1 MYMNESTKSSH
12 FMGEQKYCEKGKTK
26 MERIEE
32 IRSIV
37 DKLKA
42 KQKAGQ
48 KLTGDEILA
57 AFKDLEL
64 TDAESEDIF
73 RIFSAVFGSEEE
85 VVDEKDLIIDT
96 KVNVKDVDSF
106 RLFLN
111 TIGNTPLLT
120 AEEEIELS
128 KTVKKG
134 LKAKEKNEEIKKR
147 LEDPNTEPKTLSNL
161 RSQMTKNNKLIEE
174 GKIASNEMVTKNLR
188 LVVSIAKHY
197 VGISMTIED
206 MVQEGSIGLKRATES
221 FDHTKGYR
229 FSTYATWWIKQSITR
244 AIAQQDRMIRLPVH
258 VVDNVNRVRKVQQK
272 LAIRFGREATVKEIA
287 EELQMEVSQ
296 VEDIIHNMFEPTS
309 LSTPIGEDGDT
320 SLSDLIVDENGENP
334 ADVVINNQMFATIA
348 KVLDML
354 TDREKDVII
363 RRFGLFGVDRQSL
376 EQVGAHYHLTRERI
390 RQIESKAIRKLRHK
404 SVSLQ
409 LKDFIY
415 DSNGMR

>member
-147 LEDPNTEPKTLSNL
+147 LEDPNTEPKSLSNL

>member
-1 MYMNESTKSSH
+1 
-12 FMGEQKYCEKGKTK
+12 

-64 TDAESEDIF
+64 TDKESEDIF

-96 KVNVKDVDSF
+96 NVNVKDVDSF

-120 AEEEIELS
+120 AEEEIALS

-134 LKAKEKNEEIKKR
+134 LKAREKNEEIKKR
-147 LEDPNTEPKTLSNL
+147 LEDPNTEEKTISNL

-174 GKIASNEMVTKNLR
+174 GNIASNEMVTKNLR

-221 FDHTKGYR
+221 FDHTRGYR

-309 LSTPIGEDGDT
+309 LNTPIGEDGDT

-334 ADVVINNQMFATIA
+334 ADVVINNQMFAAIA

-354 TDREKDVII
+354 TEREKDVIV

-415 DSNGMR
+415 DSNGLR

>member
-1 MYMNESTKSSH
+1 
-12 FMGEQKYCEKGKTK
+12 

-64 TDAESEDIF
+64 TDKESEDIF

-96 KVNVKDVDSF
+96 NVNVKDVDSF

-147 LEDPNTEPKTLSNL
+147 LEDPNTEEKTISNL
-161 RSQMTKNNKLIEE
+161 RAQMTKNNKLIEE
-174 GKIASNEMVTKNLR
+174 GNIASNEMVTKNLR

-221 FDHTKGYR
+221 FDHTRGYR

-272 LAIRFGREATVKEIA
+272 LAIKFGREATVKEIA

-309 LSTPIGEDGDT
+309 LNTPIGEDGDT

-334 ADVVINNQMFATIA
+334 ADVVINNQMFAAIA

-354 TDREKDVII
+354 TEREKDVII

-415 DSNGMR
+415 DSNGLR

>member
-1 MYMNESTKSSH
+1 
-12 FMGEQKYCEKGKTK
+12 

-64 TDAESEDIF
+64 TDKESEDIF

-147 LEDPNTEPKTLSNL
+147 LEDPNTELKTLSNL
-161 RSQMTKNNKLIEE
+161 RTQMTKNNKLIEE

-296 VEDIIHNMFEPTS
+296 VEDIIHNMFEPAS
-309 LSTPIGEDGDT
+309 LNTPIGEDGDT

-334 ADVVINNQMFATIA
+334 ADVVINNQMFAAIA

-354 TDREKDVII
+354 TEREKDIII

-415 DSNGMR
+415 DSNGLR

>member
-1 MYMNESTKSSH
+1 
-12 FMGEQKYCEKGKTK
+12 

-64 TDAESEDIF
+64 TDKESEDIF

-96 KVNVKDVDSF
+96 NVNVKDVDSF

-134 LKAKEKNEEIKKR
+134 LKAREKNEEIKKR
-147 LEDPNTEPKTLSNL
+147 LEDPNTEEKTISNL

-174 GKIASNEMVTKNLR
+174 GNIASNEMVTKNLR

-221 FDHTKGYR
+221 FDHTRGYR

-258 VVDNVNRVRKVQQK
+258 VVDNVNRVRKAQQK

-309 LSTPIGEDGDT
+309 LNTPIGEDGDT

-334 ADVVINNQMFATIA
+334 ADVVINNQMFAAIA

-354 TDREKDVII
+354 TEREKDVII

-415 DSNGMR
+415 DSNGLR